1 MQFASGESNYLEDVF
16 SVLRFR
22 RRGVVSFRKFVIL
35 NARRGRNARLL
46 HDAEGP
52 TQPLRVVVR

>member
-1 MQFASGESNYLEDVF
+1 MWTERRPSKHLEDAF

-35 NARRGRNARLL
+35 NVRRRSNASGQHLEE
-46 HDAEGP
+46 AV
-52 TQPLRVVVR
+52 TQPMRVVHR